1 MLGNSQHRWPAGC
14 RPVERKQLAA
24 HIDNQERW
32 NATLLESP
40 LRLAILSQVFSNLSG
55 DCARFVGLISHKR
68 LLGDLAGRNCPEE
81 QELAVSIIIA
91 TLCRNSLGQRQSGLP
106 LVRESYMSFGGV
118 LIGK

>member
-1 MLGNSQHRWPAGC
+1 MSRRAL

-24 HIDNQERW
+24 YIDNQERW

-40 LRLAILSQVFSNLSG
+40 LRLAILSLVFSNLRG

-68 LLGDLAGRNCPEE
+68 LLGDLVGRNCPEE

-91 TLCRNSLGQRQSGLP
+91 ALCRNSLGQRQSGLHWFANP
-106 LVRESYMSFGGV
+106 IMSFGGV